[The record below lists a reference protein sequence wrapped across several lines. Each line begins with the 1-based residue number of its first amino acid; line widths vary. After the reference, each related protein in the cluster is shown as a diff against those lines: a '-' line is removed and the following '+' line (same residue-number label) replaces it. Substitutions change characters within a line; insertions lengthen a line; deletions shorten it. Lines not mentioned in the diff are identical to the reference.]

1 MKGMLLK
8 DIFLLKELKKMVFL
22 FAAVSIMMLIGG
34 GNEAIV
40 LGYFNV
46 LMLSVAMN
54 STSYDDYNNGYSFLF
69 TLPITR
75 KEYVKEKYIFG
86 FLVGFSGWLFTVVI
100 TSVSLLAR
108 GKMNVGEWG
117 PICLIFLGLSIL
129 GLSVSL
135 PAAIKYGS
143 DKGRIMMI
151 LFMAAIFVII
161 VLGEKLVTRMGI
173 DLDELI
179 YRLFDSQL
187 IPLIS
192 VVIVILAAFISY
204 SSSVKII
211 EKKEF

>member
-108 GKMNVGEWG
+108 GKMKSG
-117 PICLIFLGLSIL
+117 
-129 GLSVSL
+129 
-135 PAAIKYGS
+135 
-143 DKGRIMMI
+143 GR
-151 LFMAAIFVII
+151 FV
-161 VLGEKLVTRMGI
+161 L
-173 DLDELI
+173 
-179 YRLFDSQL
+179 
-187 IPLIS
+187 
-192 VVIVILAAFISY
+192 Y
-204 SSSVKII
+204 SSDFPYLAFPYRFRRRLNMALIKGGS
-211 EKKEF
+211 